1 MNKHIVTMTWNPG
14 VIEQLITVINLETE
28 EIVTTYPATIDNYE
42 ENIIKLCKLFNTQ
55 FVSCD
60 DDLFSVEFLLN
71 ELILVK
77 DGEIIPY
84 EEENE

>member
-42 ENIIKLCKLFNTQ
+42 ENIIKLCKLFNTK
-55 FVSCD
+55 FVGCD
-60 DDLFSVEFLLN
+60 DNLFSVEFLLN
-71 ELILVK
+71 ELTLVK
-77 DGEIIPY
+77 DGEIIP

>member
-28 EIVTTYPATIDNYE
+28 EIVITCPATIDNYE
-42 ENIIKLCKLFNTQ
+42 ENIIRLCKLFNTQ

-71 ELILVK
+71 ELTLVK
-77 DGEIIPY
+77 DGEIIP

>member
-77 DGEIIPY
+77 DGEIIP
-84 EEENE
+84 EEEDE